1 MVQTAYA
8 LTFIY
13 NIALA
18 TIILVIPLYLRD
30 LGVSPMI
37 LGLAASV
44 PPMVQ
49 LVMRLPSG
57 AISDRVG
64 ERLILLVSNSAMVLA
79 AVLLLLAPSG
89 PTAALVGGALVI
101 SGLSRG
107 IYWPSAQ
114 SYTSRVA
121 SGDTARALGLFTSIG
136 HFGAI
141 IGTPLAGALLA
152 RSGFGAG
159 FGLILGGAAA
169 GVLLS
174 ARLSRPATGRIE
186 QRTPQA
192 CAPARAGGG
201 RAGLMAALGGLV
213 RSRPLLFSGLCM
225 SGAGVSLAM
234 LSSFYPVYL
243 ADLGMGEDA
252 IGVLSSCRAVTAM
265 VASFAFGILGR
276 QLSTPAAWF
285 TGALLCGIGI
295 GATPF
300 LGSFA
305 GLAVGM
311 GLTGVASGVLQVLSM
326 TIAAGAS
333 RPENRA
339 IAMAFTGLFFS
350 LTLWAVPIALGAVAQ
365 AFSVE
370 TGFLGLG
377 LLWVVLAVVLAAPAR
392 AMFPSTAPGRST
404 RGAAA
409 GAAR

>member
-13 NIALA
+13 NIALS

-30 LGVSPMI
+30 LGVSPMV

-49 LVMRLPSG
+49 LALRLPSG

-64 ERLILLVSNSAMVLA
+64 ERLVLLVSNTSMAVA
-79 AVLLLLAPSG
+79 AGLLLLAPTG
-89 PTAALVGGALVI
+89 PTAVLVFAALLL
-101 SGLSRG
+101 SGLSRA

-121 SGDTARALGLFTSIG
+121 SGDTARVLGLFTSIG

-169 GVLLS
+169 GLFLS
-174 ARLSRPATGRIE
+174 TRLARSTNGRPRGDRGKSAKV
-186 QRTPQA
+186 
-192 CAPARAGGG
+192 GG
-201 RAGLMAALGGLV
+201 AGLIAALGELV

-252 IGVLSSCRAVTAM
+252 IGLLSSCRAVTAM
-265 VASFAFGILGR
+265 LSSFAFGILGR
-276 QLSTPAAWF
+276 RVSTPAAWF
-285 TGALLCGIGI
+285 TGALMCGIGI

-305 GLAVGM
+305 GLALGM
-311 GLTGVASGVLQVLSM
+311 GMTGIASGVLQVLSM
-326 TIAAGAS
+326 TIAAQAS
-333 RPENRA
+333 RHENRA

-350 LTLWAVPIALGAVAQ
+350 LTLWAVPLVLGVVAQ
-365 AFSVE
+365 AFGVE
-370 TGFLGLG
+370 TGFAGLG
-377 LLWVVLAVVLAAPAR
+377 LLWIALAFALIGPAR
-392 AMFPSTAPGRST
+392 AMFGRPAPVPAGT
-404 RGAAA
+404 RASRVA
-409 GAAR
+409 